1 MKTNYKELLKDINID
16 IYADGAD
23 LDEMHKVNEEGYI
36 SGFTTNP
43 TLMER
48 AGITDYMKFAS
59 QALDLVK
66 GLPISFE
73 VFTDDL
79 DEMVEQAKILNSLG
93 DNVFVKIPIMNTKGD
108 MSYRIIKELDEQ
120 SIKLNITA
128 VFTVEQVNGI
138 LENISGNISHII
150 SIFAG
155 RIADTGKDPLPM
167 MEESL
172 LKIKNHSKNL
182 KLLWASP
189 REILNLY
196 QADQMGCD
204 IITVTPSQLS
214 KLKLRNKDLHEFSR
228 ETVLMFYND
237 ATKSGYKI

>member
-1 MKTNYKELLKDINID
+1 MVNYKELLKGINID

-23 LDEMHKVNEEGYI
+23 LNDMDNVKSEGYVA
-36 SGFTTNP
+36 GFTTNP

-48 AGITDYMKFAS
+48 AGVTDYMGFAS
-59 QALDLVK
+59 DALNVVD

-79 DEMVEQAKILNSLG
+79 DEMVEQAKILSSLG
-93 DNVFVKIPIMNTKGD
+93 ENVFVKIPIMNTKGE
-108 MSYRIIKELDEQ
+108 MAYKIIKELDENN
-120 SIKLNITA
+120 IRLNVTA
-128 VFTVEQVNGI
+128 VFTLEQVKETLKNM
-138 LENISGNISHII
+138 SGNIPHII
-150 SIFAG
+150 SVFAG
-155 RIADTGKDPLPM
+155 RIADTGVDPLPIM
-167 MEESL
+167 KESL
-172 LKIKNHSKNL
+172 NLIKNHSEGI

-189 REILNLY
+189 REIFNLY
-196 QADQMGCD
+196 QADEMGCD